1 MSKAFALR
9 RDADEVRMQLETT
22 LADVG
27 SHEVGLQNLHRR
39 IEDGTFEGVHGHS
52 PEEWLEIKEGE
63 QAQRQGTIEGMAER
77 LGEITDGLASVLDK
91 GKPLFRQGNSEPIA
105 LLPVRLETRFADD
118 STVQVRVFPDDLHID
133 AFDPRLTPAELKAA
147 RDYWRKPSEPA
158 WQELL
163 GHLSPARAAWAT
175 RATRKGAPEPQ
186 LREEGERRAPRISTL
201 PSHWRCLGLLGGEA
215 VVDES
220 GKEIPVP
227 LPLGVLMTGE
237 GGANREQAKWLVEF
251 SAAEEA
257 GMAMTL
263 KLPEGVDHLDE
274 LLVVGVQRSS
284 GAEASQRLRDTLIGH
299 AFGAGLGFLA
309 PGTPTNNTPQS
320 RSAWSSRPEPRPPGS
335 KRPRLAPQTDAARLA
350 RALGLPKAA
359 FLAECPG
366 GGDSTERA
374 VAALT
379 LLSWGALGQGMVDA
393 SHGSDLVTGEDLP
406 VDVEAWRAVRDHLI
420 DHVRSRGPLPA
431 IRVGKQPYGV
441 LPVSSL
447 DDWVA
452 QADRDPTA
460 SIALWLLRL
469 RHHWRAAL
477 APGWIPRVS
486 DGVAADRTAVD
497 VLSRLPVAVDLV
509 VRRLLSPRAAKEK
522 LGPKSSGPAL
532 SIGDIGAGANLR
544 WTVPTELIS
553 SLSFTGNA
561 TKPDYALVGPRLDPE
576 PGNFTEVLTASREL
590 WADALAVVEDKLSP
604 AEYERRWPLALTTR
618 EGEAPPR
625 RDTIFAI
632 VSEGQHPG
640 FVAAML
646 HPGNWSAWPGAD
658 LGEDDLLR
666 QALDLP
672 GTVDNLVT
680 MELDP
685 AAGGDE
691 QLRAEVRA
699 GARKSAKG
707 APRVIDALAALEA
720 TPPAQLLPLA
730 FEVLDV
736 YSHRLDAWIT
746 SLASRR
752 LRAMRDSE
760 KATGIRIGGYG
771 WVENLHRDRVVA
783 DVDGYVHAPSLHH
796 AATAAVLR
804 SGFRAHQGEE
814 TLAVNLTSRRARI
827 ARWLLGGV
835 RRGQELGSLLGYRFE
850 RALHDNGH
858 DELID
863 DFRLRYPAPVAA
875 EPQDGAERPDRWQ
888 RSTEAI
894 AARNVVDGMALAR
907 DAQNASAAFPAAAPM
922 VAELADALD
931 AVSDLLLAESVHHL
945 VGGNAMRAGLS
956 ADTLGRG
963 EDVPDRFD
971 VLRTPYRGRAIV
983 HRVAAVLPATPV
995 LAEGWSS
1002 DALSALEPRVEA
1014 WVADALGPASGR
1026 RLTGVLISPDGG
1038 ERPFDREAG
1047 ELGFGA
1053 LTTALEVSAADHAR
1067 LDRRVIELEGEPG
1080 AAVRYEGAGWQ
1091 ELRGAAT
1098 RVRSLLASAQPLLP
1112 AHLAAGPAAA
1122 EIVPG
1127 LEELRDRLAA
1137 FVATL
1142 PGRSKPATPA
1152 GRLSK
1157 LAKETPGPGWLSS
1170 VATALADVLGTGVPV
1185 VPLLTGAELGPV
1197 PDGTSGS
1204 ELADWIRRTG
1214 SVRPSVRI
1222 WHELLLLTGANS
1234 GQACSLSASQSPLA
1248 DPAEAWIG
1256 GTFPAT
1262 KRPAAR
1268 QHLACH
1274 LPSPLPAEGLL
1285 AGIVFDEWV
1294 EVLPGSDA
1302 LAATKLEGEEPL
1314 PAESEL
1320 TGLSFHFDRP
1330 DAKAPQAILVAV
1342 PPNAERGWTE
1352 DGLALVVH
1360 DTLELAKLR
1369 AVDLGDLPLLD
1380 DVLPGLRLN
1389 NQSPLGSLASG
1400 YWRELA
1406 E

>member
-1 MSKAFALR
+1 MSEAFALR
-9 RDADEVRMQLETT
+9 READDVRLRLENT

-27 SHEVGLQNLHRR
+27 SHEVGLQNLRKR

-52 PEEWLEIKEGE
+52 PEEWLEINEEE
-63 QAQRQGTIEGMAER
+63 QSQRQGAVEGIVER
-77 LGEITDGLASVLDK
+77 LGEITQALTSTLDE
-91 GKPLFRQGNSEPIA
+91 GEPLFHQGNAEPIV

-118 STVQVRVFPDDLHID
+118 STIQVRVFPDDLHID
-133 AFDPRLTPAELKAA
+133 AFDPRLTRTELEAA
-147 RDYWRKPSEPA
+147 RAYWREPGEAA

-163 GHLSPARAAWAT
+163 GRLSPARAAWAT
-175 RATRKGAPEPQ
+175 RATREGAPEPQ
-186 LREEGERRAPRISTL
+186 LRKEGEQRAPQISTL

-215 VVDES
+215 VVEER
-220 GKEIPVP
+220 GKEIPMP
-227 LPLGVLMTGE
+227 LPLGVLMNDE
-237 GGANREQAKWLVEF
+237 DGANRKHASWLIEF
-251 SAAEEA
+251 SAAEEV

-274 LLVVGVQRSS
+274 LFVVGVQHSS
-284 GAEASQRLRDTLIGH
+284 ATEASQRLRDTLMGH

-320 RSAWSSRPEPRPPGS
+320 RSAWSSRPEPRPPGP
-335 KRPRLAPQTDAARLA
+335 KPPKLGPKTDAAGLA
-350 RALGLPKAA
+350 EVLGLPQAA

-366 GGDSTERA
+366 AGDTTGQA

-379 LLSWGALGQGMVDA
+379 LLSWGALGQGMVDGA
-393 SHGSDLVTGEDLP
+393 NGGDLVTSENLP
-406 VDVEAWRAVRDHLI
+406 VDIEAWRAVRDHLI
-420 DHVRSRGPLPA
+420 DHVRSRGPLPT

-441 LPVSSL
+441 LPTTSL

-452 QADRDPTA
+452 QADQDPTA
-460 SIALWLLRL
+460 LVAFWLLRL
-469 RHHWRAAL
+469 RPHWRAAL
-477 APGWIPRVS
+477 APGWIPRVT

-522 LGPKSSGPAL
+522 LGPKSSGPVF
-532 SIGDIGAGANLR
+532 SVGDVAAGANLR
-544 WTVPTELIS
+544 WTMPTELTS
-553 SLSFTGNA
+553 NLSFTGNA
-561 TKPDYALVGPRLDPE
+561 TKPDYAFVTPRLDPE
-576 PGNFTEVLTASREL
+576 PGNYTEVLTASREL
-590 WADALAVVEDKLSP
+590 WSDALAVVEDKLSP
-604 AEYERRWPLALTTR
+604 AEYEQRWPLPLSTR

-632 VSEGQHPG
+632 VTEDQHPG

-646 HPGNWSAWPGAD
+646 HPNNWSAWPQAD
-658 LGEDDLLR
+658 LGEDDALR

-672 GTVDNLVT
+672 GMVDNLVT

-691 QLRAEVRA
+691 QLRAEARA
-699 GARKSAKG
+699 GARKNARG
-707 APRVIDALAALEA
+707 ARKVIDALAALEA
-720 TPPAQLLPLA
+720 TPPEQLLRLA

-752 LRAMRDSE
+752 LRAMRESKE
-760 KATGIRIGGYG
+760 ATATRIGGYS
-771 WVENLHRDRVVA
+771 WVENLHRDPEDV

-804 SGFRAHQGEE
+804 SGFRAHRGEE

-858 DELID
+858 DDLID
-863 DFRLRYPAPVAA
+863 DFRRRYPAPVAA
-875 EPQDGAERPDRWQ
+875 ELQDGAEQPDRWK

-894 AARNVVDGMALAR
+894 AARNVVDGMTLAR
-907 DAQNASAAFPAAAPM
+907 DAQNAAAAFPAAAPM
-922 VAELADALD
+922 VADLVDALD

-945 VGGNAMRAGLS
+945 VGGNPMRAGLS

-971 VLRTPYRGRAIV
+971 VLRAPHRGRAIT
-983 HRVAAVLPATPV
+983 HRVAAVLPAAPV
-995 LAEGWSS
+995 LADGWSA

-1014 WVADALGPASGR
+1014 WVADALGSASGR
-1026 RLTGVLISPDGG
+1026 RLTGALISPDGG
-1038 ERPFDREAG
+1038 ERPFDRGAD

-1053 LTTALEVSAADHAR
+1053 LTTALEVSSADRAR
-1067 LDRRVIELEGEPG
+1067 LDQRVVELEEELG
-1080 AAVRYEGAGWQ
+1080 ATVRYEGAGWQ
-1091 ELRGAAT
+1091 ELRGVAT

-1112 AHLAAGPAAA
+1112 AHLAAGPTAA
-1122 EIVPG
+1122 EIVPD
-1127 LEELRDRLAA
+1127 LEELRDRLTA

-1142 PGRSKPATPA
+1142 SGRSDPAAPA

-1157 LAKETPGPGWLSS
+1157 LTKETPDPGWLSS
-1170 VATALADVLGTGVPV
+1170 VATALAEVLGTGVPV
-1185 VPLLTGAELGPV
+1185 APLLGGAKLGPAPV
-1197 PDGTSGS
+1197 GASGS
-1204 ELADWIRRTG
+1204 ELADWVRRVG
-1214 SVRPSVRI
+1214 SVRPSART
-1222 WHELLLLTGANS
+1222 WHELLLLSGASS
-1234 GQACSLSASQSPLA
+1234 GRACPLTASQSPLVDA
-1248 DPAEAWIG
+1248 GEAWIG
-1256 GTFPAT
+1256 GMFPAT

-1268 QHLACH
+1268 QHVACH
-1274 LPSPLPAEGLL
+1274 VPSPLPADGPL

-1294 EVLPGSDA
+1294 EILPGSDA
-1302 LAATKLEGEEPL
+1302 LAETKLEGEEPL
-1314 PAESEL
+1314 SAESEL

-1342 PPNAERGWTE
+1342 PPNTERGWTE
-1352 DGLALVVH
+1352 DGLALVVR
-1360 DTLELAKLR
+1360 DTLDLAKLR

-1389 NQSPLGSLASG
+1389 NQSPLGVLAST